1 MEAETR
7 QDALKRLS
15 YLTGHLDGVKRMV
28 ENDTYCIDVLKQ
40 THAVR
45 RAIEKLEALLL
56 EGHLNT
62 CVPDALRDGRQTQV
76 VEEMVEL
83 YGLAQR

>member
-7 QDALKRLS
+7 QDALKRLN

-28 ENDTYCIDVLKQ
+28 ENDAFCVDVLKQ

-62 CVPDALRDGRQTQV
+62 CVPGALRDGRQTQV
-76 VEEMVEL
+76 VDELVEL
-83 YGLAQR
+83 YGVARR